1 MRKKTFAI
9 LGSTGSIGK
18 SSLNVINKLTN
29 SKVELIFANKNF
41 KEILNQ
47 IKIYKPRVVVVNS
60 FEIFERLKKRSFKN
74 KKIII
79 LNDYKES
86 KKFLKKIDVTISA
99 IPGINGLEPTIFF
112 TEITKKVLI
121 ANKESIIC
129 GWNLIREKAKKFNT
143 KLIPIDS
150 EHFSINFLLKNYSRD
165 QINKIYITASGGPFL
180 KLDKKNFK
188 KIKINQA
195 IQHPKWK
202 MGKKISV
209 DSATL
214 MNKVLEVIEAVKLF
228 SINLNKFEIIVHP
241 QSLIHSIIELKN
253 GLRIFI
259 YHEPDMR
266 IPIANAIDESNI
278 YSKIFDFNYKK
289 LSKTL
294 TFFPVDKKKF
304 PIGEVINKIN
314 INNSSPI
321 LVNAA
326 NEIFVDQFLKKN
338 IKFLDISKYL
348 NHFLNSVDYRK
359 TSKMKAN
366 SIEDISKLD
375 LIGRKKALRIIKKNA

>member
-1 MRKKTFAI
+1 MKKKTFAI

-18 SSLNVINKLTN
+18 SSLNVINKLKDT
-29 SKVELIFANKNF
+29 KVELIFADKNF

-60 FEIFERLKKRSFKN
+60 FETFIKLKKFLK
-74 KKIII
+74 KKIKV

-86 KKFLKKIDVTISA
+86 KKYLKKIDTTISA

-112 TEITKKVLI
+112 TEISKKVLI
-121 ANKESIIC
+121 ANKESVIC
-129 GWNLIREKAKKFNT
+129 GWNLIKKKAKKFNT

-150 EHFSINFLLKNYSRD
+150 EHFSINFLLKNYLPN
-165 QINKIYITASGGPFL
+165 QISKIYITASGGPFL
-180 KLDKKNFK
+180 NLDKKSFK
-188 KIKINQA
+188 KIQPNQA
-195 IQHPKWK
+195 IKHPKWK

-241 QSLIHSIIELKN
+241 QSLVHSIIELKN

-266 IPIANAIDESNI
+266 IPIANGIEESNI

-304 PIGEVINKIN
+304 PIEEVINKIN

-321 LVNAA
+321 LINAA

-338 IKFLDISKYL
+338 IKFLDIFKYF
-348 NHFLNSVDYRK
+348 NRFLNSIDYIK
-359 TSKMKAN
+359 TSKIKAN
-366 SIEDISKLD
+366 SIEDIRNLD
-375 LIGRKKALRIIKKNA
+375 LIGRKKALKLIKKNV

>member
-1 MRKKTFAI
+1 MKKKTFAI

-18 SSLNVINKLTN
+18 SSLNVINKLKDT
-29 SKVELIFANKNF
+29 KVELIFADKNF

-47 IKIYKPRVVVVNS
+47 IRIYKPRVVVVNS
-60 FEIFERLKKRSFKN
+60 FETFIKLKKFLK
-74 KKIII
+74 KKIKV

-86 KKFLKKIDVTISA
+86 KKYLKKIDTTISA

-112 TEITKKVLI
+112 TEISKKVLI
-121 ANKESIIC
+121 ANKESVIC
-129 GWNLIREKAKKFNT
+129 GWNLIKKKAKKFNT

-150 EHFSINFLLKNYSRD
+150 EHFSINFLLKNYLPN
-165 QINKIYITASGGPFL
+165 QISKIYITASGGPFL
-180 KLDKKNFK
+180 NLDKKSFK
-188 KIKINQA
+188 KIQPNQA
-195 IQHPKWK
+195 IKHPKWK

-241 QSLIHSIIELKN
+241 QSLVHSIIELKN

-266 IPIANAIDESNI
+266 IPIANGIEESNI

-304 PIGEVINKIN
+304 PIEEVINKIN

-321 LVNAA
+321 LINAA

-338 IKFLDISKYL
+338 IKFLDIFKYF
-348 NHFLNSVDYRK
+348 NRFLNSIDYIK
-359 TSKMKAN
+359 TSKIKAN
-366 SIEDISKLD
+366 SIEDIRNLD
-375 LIGRKKALRIIKKNA
+375 LIGRKKALKLIKKNV